1 MTRISS
7 PNIGSWLI
15 ASAAVA
21 TTALGLMLP
30 DVARAQEAGVDP
42 DATRMLKRMTD
53 YVGKLPR
60 FSVDTA
66 ATLEVVLYSGQ
77 KIQFTS
83 ASRTA
88 LQRPDKLRS
97 ERIGD
102 VLSQLFYYDGRYFT
116 IYNPQDGYYATVA
129 APDTIDAM
137 VDFARDKLDVVAPA
151 TDLVTLD
158 AYERLMD
165 GVTQGFWVGKSAI
178 GGVRCDHLAFRSGVI
193 DWQIWIEDGEQ
204 PLPRKLVI
212 TSLDVAQVPQF
223 EVVMSNWSLEPATPT
238 GFFDFT
244 PPPGARAVEF
254 LPVGT
259 AGVQP

>member
-1 MTRISS
+1 MTRTSS
-7 PNIGSWLI
+7 PRIGSWLI
-15 ASAAVA
+15 ASAALAATVFALMQPAVA
-21 TTALGLMLP
+21 HVQA
-30 DVARAQEAGVDP
+30 AGVDP
-42 DATRMLKRMTD
+42 DAAGMLKRMTD
-53 YVGKLPR
+53 YVGKLPH

-66 ATLEVVLYSGQ
+66 TTLEAVLHSGQ

-83 ASRTA
+83 ASRTT

-102 VLSQLFYYDGRYFT
+102 VVSQLFYYDGRKLT
-116 IYNPQDGYYATVA
+116 IYNPQDGYYATAA
-129 APDTIDAM
+129 APATIDAM
-137 VDFARDKLDVVAPA
+137 VDFAREKLDVVAA
-151 TDLVTLD
+151 AADLVTLD

-223 EVVMSNWSLEPATPT
+223 EVVMSNWSLEPAIPS

>member
-7 PNIGSWLI
+7 PRIGSWLI
-15 ASAAVA
+15 ASAALAV
-21 TTALGLMLP
+21 TTLGLMLP
-30 DVARAQEAGVDP
+30 AAAHAQAAGVDP
-42 DATRMLKRMTD
+42 DAAGMLKRMTD

-66 ATLEVVLYSGQ
+66 ATLEVVLHSGQ

-83 ASRTA
+83 ASRTT

-102 VLSQLFYYDGRYFT
+102 VVSQLFYYDGRKLT
-116 IYNPQDGYYATVA
+116 VYNPQDGYYATAA
-129 APDTIDAM
+129 APATIDAM
-137 VDFARDKLDVVAPA
+137 VDFAREKLDVVAPA
-151 TDLVTLD
+151 TDLVTQD
-158 AYERLMD
+158 AYERLID
-165 GVTQGFWVGKSAI
+165 GVTQAFWVGKSAV
-178 GGVRCDHLAFRSGVI
+178 GGVPCDHLAFRSDAV
-193 DWQIWIEDGEQ
+193 DWQIWIEDGEK

-212 TSLDVAQVPQF
+212 TSLDVAQAPQF
-223 EVVMSNWSLEPATPT
+223 EVVMSNWSLEPAIPA

-254 LPVGT
+254 LPVGQ
-259 AGVQP
+259 AGEQP